1 MPTGIARDG
10 WQQIDGCSAHHSNRQ
25 LQASAC
31 VPAGVHSQPIAT
43 TWRGSADMAC
53 GATYKRPA
61 RPVPCLERLMCES
74 TAPWEACHLVHACA
88 RWERARAL
96 LVCTTLCLVIARAR
110 ALRSLDPVKF
120 ACGQYDRNSGV
131 AQARCGRRRQGPR
144 GHAGDG
150 RELPAKPASTLQ
162 SVPHVRELIQTS
174 ASCSSSSSRAS
185 PSSRRSS
192 LSSAPRPPRHLI
204 ASTTASPSSLTSSA
218 S

>member
-1 MPTGIARDG
+1 MLAFGLLYLSWRNRADMQHNTPAVWADSTNVCSRLARAPEESMLARSGGQVPTGIARDG

-150 RELPAKPASTLQ
+150 RELPAKPASTQ
-162 SVPHVRELIQTS
+162 SAIG
-174 ASCSSSSSRAS
+174 AARA
-185 PSSRRSS
+185 
-192 LSSAPRPPRHLI
+192 
-204 ASTTASPSSLTSSA
+204 
-218 S
+218 